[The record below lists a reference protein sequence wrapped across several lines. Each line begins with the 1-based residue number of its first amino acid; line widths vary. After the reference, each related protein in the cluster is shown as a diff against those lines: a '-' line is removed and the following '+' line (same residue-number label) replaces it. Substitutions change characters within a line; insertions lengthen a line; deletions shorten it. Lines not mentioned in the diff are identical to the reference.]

1 MKFYVDYL
9 DRSGDYCHVWIN
21 ADSKQEAIS
30 NVKREYWDIDQIVDV
45 HR

>member
-9 DRSGDYCHVWIN
+9 DESGDYCHVWVD
-21 ADSKQEAIS
+21 ADSMDDAI
-30 NVKREYWDIDQIVDV
+30 NQAKREYWDIDTIVNV